1 MNPLPLSLHLSWP
14 PLSLFVFLCLLFIGN
29 YLLRAFKTTDQL
41 LLLPLLHAL
50 TMSMRLLHSRQEQ
63 ERERARRS
71 ARQTGSAGAAG
82 ARGRLGGD
90 NVATNERLPHK
101 LARGKA
107 LLGEKNLVNALCANT
122 LRACELRC

>member
-14 PLSLFVFLCLLFIGN
+14 PLSLFVFLFSLFIGN
-29 YLLRAFKTTDQL
+29 YLLRAFKTTDQ
-41 LLLPLLHAL
+41 LPLLHAL

-63 ERERARRS
+63 ERERERRS
-71 ARQTGSAGAAG
+71 ARQTGSAGDGG

>member
-1 MNPLPLSLHLSWP
+1 M
-14 PLSLFVFLCLLFIGN
+14 
-29 YLLRAFKTTDQL
+29 
-41 LLLPLLHAL
+41 LPLLHAL

-63 ERERARRS
+63 ERERERECKRKREREADKEV
-71 ARQTGSAGAAG
+71 

-107 LLGEKNLVNALCANT
+107 LLGEKNLVNALCEHVASM
-122 LRACELRC
+122 